1 MKSILSNTMQ
11 RYDVFLFCAI
21 VCTDFSAILMQ
32 KLILIK
38 LFRVSKHIFKVC
50 LLSLNKYSL

>member
-38 LFRVSKHIFKVC
+38 QFRVSKHIFKVY
-50 LLSLNKYSL
+50 LLSLN